1 MIAVPEEKELERI
14 LGREYEDYKKRVARW
29 IPKIY

>member
-1 MIAVPEEKELERI
+1 VIDEERDLERI
-14 LGREYEDYKKRVARW
+14 LGQEYVDYKNRVARW